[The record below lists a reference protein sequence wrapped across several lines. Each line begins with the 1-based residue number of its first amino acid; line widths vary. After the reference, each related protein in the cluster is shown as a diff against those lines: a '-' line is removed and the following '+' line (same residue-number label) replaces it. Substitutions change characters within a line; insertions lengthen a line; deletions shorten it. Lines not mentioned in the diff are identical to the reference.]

1 MRVGPRLFRLG
12 ASCGL
17 LSVVAFSILYAIAA
31 TRDPGYTFLENYLS
45 DLGVGPAAWA
55 FNSALMLSGALILAF
70 SVLGVH
76 PLLGRALP
84 SSAGAALLGAAGVLL
99 VNVGIFTEDY
109 GDTHFA
115 FSIAFF
121 LTLLA
126 ALGVLAY
133 ALHSTGA
140 LGRAGIAVSASAFA
154 FGLVLLSIGIG
165 PFSETLAV
173 LSALVWGSVISA
185 MMLLKTLH
193 ADTWRRP

>member
-1 MRVGPRLFRLG
+1 MRVGPRLFQLG

-70 SVLGVH
+70 SVLGVL
-76 PLLGRALP
+76 PLLGRTLP

-126 ALGVLAY
+126 ALGAIAY
-133 ALHSTGA
+133 AFHLTGA
-140 LGRAGIAVSASAFA
+140 LGRPGTAASAAAFV
-154 FGLVLLSIGIG
+154 FGLVLLGMGIG
-165 PFSETLAV
+165 PFTETLAV
-173 LSALVWGSVISA
+173 LAAMAWGTAVSV
-185 MMLLKTLH
+185 MMLAGPARGAT
-193 ADTWRRP
+193 

>member
-17 LSVVAFSILYAIAA
+17 LSVVAFSVLYTIAA
-31 TRDPGYTFLENYLS
+31 TRDPGYAFLENYLS

-55 FNSALMLSGALILAF
+55 FNSALMTSGVLMVVF
-70 SVLGVH
+70 SVLGMF
-76 PLLGRALP
+76 PLLGTSLP
-84 SSAGAALLGAAGVLL
+84 SRVATGLLAAAGVLL

-126 ALGVLAY
+126 ALGATAY
-133 ALHSTGA
+133 ALHRTDA
-140 LGRAGIAVSASAFA
+140 LGLPGAAISVASFA
-154 FGLVLLSIGIG
+154 FGLALLAAGIG
-165 PFSETLAV
+165 PFTETLAV
-173 LSALVWGSVISA
+173 LAAMAWGAAASA
-185 MMLLKTLH
+185 MML
-193 ADTWRRP
+193 ARPPPGAA

>member
-1 MRVGPRLFRLG
+1 MHVGSVTYRWG
-12 ASCGL
+12 AACGI
-17 LSVVAFSILYAIAA
+17 LSVVVFSVLYAIAA
-31 TRDPGYTFLENYLS
+31 TGDPGYAFLEDYLS

-55 FNSALMLSGALILAF
+55 FNSALLLSGALMLAF
-70 SVLGVH
+70 SLLGVY

-84 SSAGAALLGAAGVLL
+84 SRAGVAMLAAAGVLL
-99 VNVGIFTEDY
+99 MNVGIFTEDS

-133 ALHSTGA
+133 AFHRTGA
-140 LGRAGIAVSASAFA
+140 LGGLGTAVSASAFA
-154 FGLVLLSIGIG
+154 FGLVLLAVGLG

-173 LSALVWGSVISA
+173 LSALVWGSVVSA
-185 MMLLKTLH
+185 LMFLRARHGYVK
-193 ADTWRRP
+193 DGP